1 MSLIINTN
9 VGSLNAQ
16 RSLAASGAELK
27 TAMERLSSGSKINSA
42 SDDAAGFAIAER
54 MTAQIRG
61 LNMAAKN
68 AGDGLSMLSA
78 IENATNDVTDMLQR
92 MRELAVQAVNDT
104 NTAQDRVYLQQEV
117 TGLIAE
123 IDRVANQTQYNGQAI
138 LDGSMSG
145 KIQVGTEA
153 DQTVEFSINSISSQ
167 NLGSSTSQQAS
178 TQNIPLDS
186 IWSQIGS
193 DIDAE
198 RPGDVAGVGLTM
210 SKDGQVV
217 AVGAQY
223 NDDNGGDA
231 GQVRIFEWDG
241 SNWMQRGSDID
252 GLASQDRTGG
262 PGTLALSADGN
273 RAAVR
278 VSRSLNEFEGGG
290 SDVGQVR
297 VFDWDGAN
305 WNQVGGDIFGEAASD
320 WGGHGLSFSDD
331 GVTLA
336 ISAPY
341 NDGGANNAGHVR
353 ILGWDGVNWTQK
365 GSDIDGEN
373 PDDRG
378 GMGTSAT
385 LSGDGNTIVIGA
397 YSNRDGGSDG
407 PWGPA
412 GHARVYRWDGDN
424 WNQMGLD
431 IDGQAGDW
439 SGENTSISRDGN
451 IVAIGA
457 RFSDGNGQ
465 DSGTVRVFGWDGSAW
480 NQVGQ
485 DIDGE
490 VAGDQFGSDLA
501 LSDDGNLLVAGAF
514 LNDGNGNDSGSARV
528 FGWDGGAWNQIGQ
541 DIDGEAVDDKSGNRV
556 SISSDGSVVA
566 ISAADNDGIGYRA
579 GHVRIFENDS
589 VAAWRESSSQSGGLS
604 ALDLTEDASAALETI
619 TSAIEQVAGDRA
631 EYGALQNRL
640 EYTVSN
646 LMNVSE
652 FTTAARSRIADA
664 DFAAESARLAKAQV
678 LQQSGAAM
686 LAQANASSLLAL
698 SLIR

>member
-1 MSLIINTN
+1 
-9 VGSLNAQ
+9 
-16 RSLAASGAELK
+16 
-27 TAMERLSSGSKINSA
+27 
-42 SDDAAGFAIAER
+42 
-54 MTAQIRG
+54 
-61 LNMAAKN
+61 
-68 AGDGLSMLSA
+68 
-78 IENATNDVTDMLQR
+78 
-92 MRELAVQAVNDT
+92 
-104 NTAQDRVYLQQEV
+104 
-117 TGLIAE
+117 
-123 IDRVANQTQYNGQAI
+123 
-138 LDGSMSG
+138 
-145 KIQVGTEA
+145 
-153 DQTVEFSINSISSQ
+153 
-167 NLGSSTSQQAS
+167 
-178 TQNIPLDS
+178 
-186 IWSQIGS
+186 
-193 DIDAE
+193 
-198 RPGDVAGVGLTM
+198 
-210 SKDGQVV
+210 
-217 AVGAQY
+217 
-223 NDDNGGDA
+223 
-231 GQVRIFEWDG
+231 
-241 SNWMQRGSDID
+241 
-252 GLASQDRTGG
+252 
-262 PGTLALSADGN
+262 
-273 RAAVR
+273 
-278 VSRSLNEFEGGG
+278 
-290 SDVGQVR
+290 
-297 VFDWDGAN
+297 
-305 WNQVGGDIFGEAASD
+305 
-320 WGGHGLSFSDD
+320 
-331 GVTLA
+331 
-336 ISAPY
+336 
-341 NDGGANNAGHVR
+341 
-353 ILGWDGVNWTQK
+353 
-365 GSDIDGEN
+365 
-373 PDDRG
+373 
-378 GMGTSAT
+378 MGTSAT

-528 FGWDGGAWNQIGQ
+528 FGWDGSEWNQIGQ

-619 TSAIEQVAGDRA
+619 TSAIQQVAGDRA

>member
-1 MSLIINTN
+1 
-9 VGSLNAQ
+9 
-16 RSLAASGAELK
+16 
-27 TAMERLSSGSKINSA
+27 
-42 SDDAAGFAIAER
+42 
-54 MTAQIRG
+54 
-61 LNMAAKN
+61 
-68 AGDGLSMLSA
+68 
-78 IENATNDVTDMLQR
+78 
-92 MRELAVQAVNDT
+92 
-104 NTAQDRVYLQQEV
+104 
-117 TGLIAE
+117 
-123 IDRVANQTQYNGQAI
+123 
-138 LDGSMSG
+138 
-145 KIQVGTEA
+145 
-153 DQTVEFSINSISSQ
+153 
-167 NLGSSTSQQAS
+167 
-178 TQNIPLDS
+178 
-186 IWSQIGS
+186 
-193 DIDAE
+193 
-198 RPGDVAGVGLTM
+198 
-210 SKDGQVV
+210 
-217 AVGAQY
+217 
-223 NDDNGGDA
+223 
-231 GQVRIFEWDG
+231 
-241 SNWMQRGSDID
+241 
-252 GLASQDRTGG
+252 
-262 PGTLALSADGN
+262 
-273 RAAVR
+273 
-278 VSRSLNEFEGGG
+278 LNEFEGGG

-378 GMGTSAT
+378 GMGTSTT

-528 FGWDGGAWNQIGQ
+528 FGWDGSAWNQIGQ
-541 DIDGEAVDDKSGNRV
+541 DINGEAVDDKSGNRV

-619 TSAIEQVAGDRA
+619 TSAIQQVAGDRA
-631 EYGALQNRL
+631 EYGALK
-640 EYTVSN
+640 
-646 LMNVSE
+646 
-652 FTTAARSRIADA
+652 ID
-664 DFAAESARLAKAQV
+664 
-678 LQQSGAAM
+678 
-686 LAQANASSLLAL
+686 
-698 SLIR
+698 